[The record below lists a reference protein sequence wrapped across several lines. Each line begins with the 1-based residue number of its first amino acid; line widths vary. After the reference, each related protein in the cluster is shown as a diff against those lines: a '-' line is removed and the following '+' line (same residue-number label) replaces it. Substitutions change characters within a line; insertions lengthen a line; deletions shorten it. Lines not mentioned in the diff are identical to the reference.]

1 MIIMVLCGVMC
12 SAQNI
17 DREYYEKLSRY
28 VVGYYVKGY
37 VEKKTDANWRSKQ
50 DEQFKRIWKEFED
63 SSINNPIDIRYYDSL
78 WICLKGK
85 TPNNK
90 STEDVCDK
98 TKAFYNSIKNKFDF
112 KDCNKDRNID
122 DLISLPDKYYVNWND
137 NGIPKF
143 QTQHDYLKK
152 ELETFYEKKDNQWSE
167 YPEGPTYSD
176 INENSPGNQYSH
188 KEETQTDHSREG
200 RNSGSKNITNEGEK
214 PTRNDAK
221 KVTPKIRISKSNVSK
236 EDSTILLKIKISPSK
251 YEPQNGIKWTVDE
264 NVAKVIAK
272 DSTSCTLKFIK
283 KGKTK
288 VTATVDGVKAN
299 TTVKFKPNGIGWI
312 FVVIFVLAI
321 SYITYLWYRSR
332 KNQHYTNDHNSTN
345 VDNKQSN
352 IKLERRVT
360 ELEQMVRELRH
371 DNRLLREDLNRIL
384 QKQPELNTFKKTA
397 KRSTD
402 IAHVNNEDL
411 GHSYSYTD
419 EDRTLYADS
428 IIDGYFNKVTEKA
441 NDDTTF
447 ELHVTKNGANVS
459 VYSDAIRRIIANP
472 SFLDGCDKQIIGNR
486 IVEIKD
492 KGFAQIQMNGKWK
505 LTKRLNVIIK

>member
-1 MIIMVLCGVMC
+1 MIIMILCGVIC

-17 DREYYEKLSRY
+17 DREDYEKLSRY

-63 SSINNPIDIRYYDSL
+63 NSINNPIDIRCYDSL

-85 TPNNK
+85 TPNKK
-90 STEDVCDK
+90 STEDVCEK
-98 TKAFYNSIKNKFDF
+98 TKAFYNSIKNKFGF
-112 KDCNKDRNID
+112 KDCNID

-152 ELETFYEKKDNQWSE
+152 ELETFYEKEDNQWSE
-167 YPEGPTYSD
+167 YHESPTYSD

-188 KEETQTDHSREG
+188 KEETQEYLQTGYSNSRDG
-200 RNSGSKNITNEGEK
+200 RKSGSENITNNGKKSTRSDTQEVK
-214 PTRNDAK
+214 P
-221 KVTPKIRISKSNVSK
+221 
-236 EDSTILLKIKISPSK
+236 KIKI
-251 YEPQNGIKWTVDE
+251 IK
-264 NVAKVIAK
+264 
-272 DSTSCTLKFIK
+272 
-283 KGKTK
+283 G
-288 VTATVDGVKAN
+288 
-299 TTVKFKPNGIGWI
+299 NGIGWI
-312 FVVIFVLAI
+312 FVVIFVIII

-332 KNQHYTNDHNSTN
+332 RNQHYTSDQNSTN

-360 ELEQMVRELRH
+360 ELEQMVRELRQ
-371 DNRLLREDLNRIL
+371 DNRLLREDLNRFL
-384 QKQPELNTFKKTA
+384 LKQPELNTFKKTST
-397 KRSTD
+397 RSTD
-402 IAHVNNEDL
+402 TVHANNEDVR
-411 GHSYSYTD
+411 HSYSYTD
-419 EDRTLYADS
+419 EEKTLYADS

-459 VYSDAIRRIIANP
+459 VYSGAIRRIIANP

-486 IVEIKD
+486 IVEIKEQ
-492 KGFAQIQMNGKWK
+492 GFAQIQMNGKWK
-505 LTKRLNVIIK
+505 VNKRLNVIIK